1 MAAGKGNQD
10 GVEAGTADKEGS
22 TDVSTAANQE
32 LENTSENRLIQYIRV
47 KWGGASNGL
56 AWWSMHPNIP

>member
-22 TDVSTAANQE
+22 TDVSSAANQE
-32 LENTSENRLIQYIRV
+32 LENRLIQYIRV